1 MIGAG
6 KVKPLLAAFSLCS
19 MLPAVVN
26 ATPLAGNALMVP
38 LCTSDGRTVTVIVPG
53 QPQLP
58 RRSGDDGCCVKGC
71 HGGSSRKRF
80 VRDN

>member
-6 KVKPLLAAFSLCS
+6 KVKRLLAIFSLGS

-26 ATPLAGNALMVP
+26 ATPLAGTALIVP
-38 LCTSDGRTVTVIVPG
+38 LCTSDGRTVSVIVPG

-58 RRSGDDGCCVKGC
+58 RRSGDEGCCVKGC

-80 VRDN
+80 ARDN